1 MTTSTTAPAFDSANS
16 LKDHFLVAMP
26 NLRDPFFAN
35 SVVYVMQHNES
46 GAFGLVVNH
55 PMQMQMDEVFEQ
67 LGITDLRPDSAM
79 QTVLAGGPV
88 EKEKGF
94 VLHNAEPNWPSS
106 MVLKPGLTLTT
117 SKEILEAIGHNVGPQ
132 QYLVA
137 LGCSGWNP
145 GQLEQEITENS
156 WFTCQATNEILFST
170 DFANKPNMAAAT
182 LGFTMAQLTS
192 DVGYS

>member
-1 MTTSTTAPAFDSANS
+1 MTTPAFDSAHS
-16 LKDHFLVAMP
+16 LKDHFLIAMP
-26 NLRDPFFAN
+26 SLRDPFFAN
-35 SVVYVMQHNES
+35 SVIYLMQHNEA

-55 PMQMQMDEVFEQ
+55 PMKMQMDEVFEQ
-67 LGITDLRPDSAM
+67 LGIDDLRPASAL

-94 VLHNAEPNWPSS
+94 VLHDAEPNWPSS

-117 SKEILEAIGHNVGPQ
+117 SKEILESIGLNTGPAR
-132 QYLVA
+132 YLVA

-145 GQLEQEITENS
+145 GQLEKEIAENS
-156 WFTCQATNEILFST
+156 WFTCPATEAILFSS
-170 DFANKPNMAAAT
+170 DYANMSNLAAAT